1 MSKKNKVVKLSS
13 KTRET
18 KKNGCVV
25 YNGVEMTRAEREA
38 LIRAQMQK
46 KEPAKEEKHNR
57 IKKGTRVA
65 EPRHS
70 KLFNLLHPNK
80 KQVVVPTLKSVD
92 VHSNVDVKQEENP
105 VVVEK
110 AVEEVVNEVKP
121 VETSKP
127 VEVIK
132 PVAEPVVIAQQVEE
146 VEEDDLSAPINIHNA
161 KKRISP
167 NFVKRVGTVSA
178 KSCDEFIIEDE
189 KLAKEIEDL
198 ENSIAKLKTPKNA
211 TPEERAALN
220 AQRKELRAQKSSL
233 VTKRENNKEKA
244 IALEK
249 AADGYC
255 DIYELLTGNELSL
268 RKTARIN
275 EYEKLTE
282 QEENIVLSSLWAR
295 SSRS

>member
-92 VHSNVDVKQEENP
+92 VHAKVDVKQEEKP

-110 AVEEVVNEVKP
+110 AVNE
-121 VETSKP
+121 
-127 VEVIK
+127 IK
-132 PVAEPVVIAQQVEE
+132 PVAKPVVVAQQVEE

-178 KSCDEFIIEDE
+178 KSCDEFILEDE

-220 AQRKELRAQKSSL
+220 AQRKTLRAQKSSL

-282 QEENIVLSSLWAR
+282 QEENIVLSSLWAPP
-295 SSRS
+295 SRS

>member
-1 MSKKNKVVKLSS
+1 MSKKNKFVKLGS

-18 KKNGCVV
+18 KKNGCVL

-46 KEPAKEEKHNR
+46 NAPAKEEKHNR

-70 KLFNLLHPNK
+70 KLFNFLHPNK
-80 KQVVVPTLKSVD
+80 KQVAVPTLKSVD
-92 VHSNVDVKQEENP
+92 VNALQEEK
-105 VVVEK
+105 VEK
-110 AVEEVVNEVKP
+110 LAPVSQV
-121 VETSKP
+121 VETSQ
-127 VEVIK
+127 
-132 PVAEPVVIAQQVEE
+132 PVVSEDE
-146 VEEDDLSAPINIHNA
+146 KDDDLSTSITIHNA

-178 KSCDEFIIEDE
+178 KTCDEFIIEDE
-189 KLAKEIEDL
+189 KLEKELADIE
-198 ENSIAKLKTPKNA
+198 SAIAKAKTPKNA
-211 TPEERAALN
+211 TTEERASLN
-220 AQRKELRAQKSSL
+220 AQRKELRAQRE
-233 VTKRENNKEKA
+233 TIIRKRENNKEKA

-255 DIYELLTGNELSL
+255 DIYKLLTGNDLSL

-275 EYEKLTE
+275 AYEKLTK
-282 QEENIVLSSLWAR
+282 QEETIVLNSLWSK
-295 SSRS
+295 SSRSL

>member
-80 KQVVVPTLKSVD
+80 KQVVVPALKSVD
-92 VHSNVDVKQEENP
+92 VHAKVDVKQEENP

-110 AVEEVVNEVKP
+110 A
-121 VETSKP
+121 
-127 VEVIK
+127 
-132 PVAEPVVIAQQVEE
+132 VEE

-178 KSCDEFIIEDE
+178 KSCDEFILEDE

-220 AQRKELRAQKSSL
+220 AQRKELRVQKSSL

-282 QEENIVLSSLWAR
+282 QEENIVLSSLWAPSFR
-295 SSRS
+295 S

>member
-1 MSKKNKVVKLSS
+1 MSKKNKVVKLGS

-18 KKNGCVV
+18 KKNGCVI

-46 KEPAKEEKHNR
+46 NAPAKEEKHNR

-80 KQVVVPTLKSVD
+80 KQVAVPTLKSVD
-92 VHSNVDVKQEENP
+92 VQAQP
-105 VVVEK
+105 VEK
-110 AVEEVVNEVKP
+110 PADVI
-121 VETSKP
+121 SP
-127 VEVIK
+127 VEVAPFVEQ
-132 PVAEPVVIAQQVEE
+132 PVTTILPVENE
-146 VEEDDLSAPINIHNA
+146 VEKEDDLSAPITIHNA

-178 KSCDEFIIEDE
+178 KSCDEFILEDE
-189 KLAKEIEDL
+189 KLEKELSDIE
-198 ENSIAKLKTPKNA
+198 SAIAKAKTPKDA
-211 TPEERAALN
+211 SAEKRAALN
-220 AQRKELRAQKSSL
+220 AQRKALRVQRDAIIR
-233 VTKRENNKEKA
+233 KRENNREKA

-249 AADGYC
+249 SADGYC
-255 DIYELLTGNELSL
+255 DIYKLLTGNELSL

-282 QEENIVLSSLWAR
+282 EEENIVLSSLWAR
-295 SSRS
+295 ASRS